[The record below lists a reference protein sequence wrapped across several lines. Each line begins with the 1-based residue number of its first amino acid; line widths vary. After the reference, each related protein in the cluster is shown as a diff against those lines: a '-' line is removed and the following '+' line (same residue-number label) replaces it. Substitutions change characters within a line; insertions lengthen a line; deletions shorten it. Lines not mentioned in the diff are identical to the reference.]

1 MFKHFPNI
9 SILLVHHSSFILK
22 QTLFMSI
29 LEKKRLKNGFVQKHV
44 NRQLINEN
52 AASFVKYIH
61 IILCK
66 PKGVTRQN
74 LVLEIQKNPY
84 I

>member
-1 MFKHFPNI
+1 M
-9 SILLVHHSSFILK
+9 
-22 QTLFMSI
+22 
-29 LEKKRLKNGFVQKHV
+29 QKHV